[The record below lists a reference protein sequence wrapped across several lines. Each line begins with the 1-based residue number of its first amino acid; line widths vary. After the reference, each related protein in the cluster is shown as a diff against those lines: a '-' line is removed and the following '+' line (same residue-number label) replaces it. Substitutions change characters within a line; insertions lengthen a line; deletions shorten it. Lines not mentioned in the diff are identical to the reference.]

1 MRLNSRSN
9 VVLPQPDGP
18 MKAVMTW
25 RSIAMVTYLSAALS
39 PYQKDTFSTSMIV
52 SSRRIFGVTG
62 AFFVV
67 MRLYLLYACSD
78 RTRTGNAYGAA
89 SE

>member
-1 MRLNSRSN
+1 MRLINLSK

-25 RSIAMVTYLSAALS
+25 RSIAMVTFFSAARS
-39 PYQKDTFSTSMIV
+39 PYQKDTCSTSMIV

-62 AFFVV
+62 AFSVV
-67 MRLYLLYACSD
+67 IR
-78 RTRTGNAYGAA
+78 
-89 SE
+89 